1 MEDDMPE
8 MVEPLHA
15 ESFFS
20 VARSGEIHERLN
32 FEYLDMSNYY
42 RRVLRDESL
51 LREEIEKLVNNMQ
64 FFLDKERVE
73 INGEK
78 VRSQVDYCDI
88 YLKGDSDVV
97 SIIYIIDFAGRFT
110 KDENVIE
117 TWLEEEEAPY
127 DFEII
132 WRFPIGTRI
141 VEVETNLEFDVYDD
155 IISLWAM
162 DGDEV
167 GGYEKLVFTLPESI
181 FDTR

>member
-1 MEDDMPE
+1 MPE